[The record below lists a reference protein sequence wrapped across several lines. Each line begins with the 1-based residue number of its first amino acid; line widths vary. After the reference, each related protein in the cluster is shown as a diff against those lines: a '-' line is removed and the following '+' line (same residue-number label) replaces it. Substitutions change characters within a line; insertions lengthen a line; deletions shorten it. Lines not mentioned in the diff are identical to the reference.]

1 VKKLIVFLLV
11 LIALLQYR
19 LWLGDGGIAEL
30 QKLQDR
36 IDQLTEEGE
45 KRRERNA
52 ALEADVR
59 DLKEG
64 TDSIEERAR
73 QELGMIKQGEIFIQV
88 IEMPKSKTHE
98 RAPQTKPSERNA
110 PPVTESPR

>member
-1 VKKLIVFLLV
+1 MRKLIIFLLV

-30 QKLQDR
+30 QELQDR
-36 IDQLTEEGE
+36 IDKLTEEGE

-64 TDSIEERAR
+64 TDAIEERAR

-88 IEMPKSKTHE
+88 IEMPKNKTHE
-98 RAPQTKPSERNA
+98 QAPRSKPTERNS
-110 PPVTESPR
+110 PPVTERPR